1 MGMPRR
7 VTGKRLEKVVS
18 TTLSVDDY
26 RILEKYAR
34 IWYGE
39 NKIQQPTISHLLRYL
54 IQVWA
59 RRFGEGN
66 PIQTR
71 KVNPSIDVPPPSK
84 PQPTS
89 RRL

>member
-1 MGMPRR
+1 MPRR

-54 IQVWA
+54 IQVWS
-59 RRFGEGN
+59 RRLGEGH
-66 PIQTR
+66 PIQTG
-71 KVNPSIDVPPPSK
+71 KVDPSIDLFPSSK

-89 RRL
+89 RRV